1 MTEPRAGRAATGTSR
16 PRAATNRSTA
26 KAPAKATPTTR
37 STTAKASTANAS
49 ASAAKPSQTT
59 AATGVARPASAA
71 KPASASKPASAAKPA
86 SVASPA
92 PSATPASAPG
102 ISPTDALAR
111 HLDWLDFA
119 LGAAKSEESWRKDR
133 LAKATKKNRAKREA
147 RLTDVTAEIE
157 ELTALLAGIRELKAR
172 PARSTPRATAT
183 GRRKPSSGR
192 GPGRPRK
199 TTPPAS
205 PA

>member
-1 MTEPRAGRAATGTSR
+1 MTEPRAARAATGTSR

-26 KAPAKATPTTR
+26 KAPAKATSTTR

-59 AATGVARPASAA
+59 AATGVA

-92 PSATPASAPG
+92 PSATPAAPG

-119 LGAAKSEESWRKDR
+119 LGAAKSEESWRKER

>member
-26 KAPAKATPTTR
+26 KAPAKATSTTR

-92 PSATPASAPG
+92 PSATPAAPG